1 MSEAGGINPWLN
13 ASIIAGGWY
22 LGSPQATSMAVTSIA
37 RTIHG
42 RVDWRKVIGVS
53 IQVAFAEFFSA
64 CAQEDEPRLIV
75 LLEQEILA

>member
-1 MSEAGGINPWLN
+1 
-13 ASIIAGGWY
+13 
-22 LGSPQATSMAVTSIA
+22 MAVTSIA